1 MRGDGLRSQ
10 VPRDR
15 PQNEPSAD
23 VFGHIQNR
31 PSAHANAGC
40 HLDSRAAYDLR
51 SCLYGPAAD
60 ARAAHDDAAGEL
72 TPVVGAG
79 VGDFWG
85 RTMLSV
91 DQFLRL
97 ISVPAV
103 LLAFHIA
110 AQVTGG

>member
-1 MRGDGLRSQ
+1 MKTLAVISILALLTISG
-10 VPRDR
+10 
-15 PQNEPSAD
+15 
-23 VFGHIQNR
+23 
-31 PSAHANAGC
+31 
-40 HLDSRAAYDLR
+40 AAYSDQLLTSEQHMMMQR
-51 SCLYGPAAD
+51 
-60 ARAAHDDAAGEL
+60 GEL

-79 VGDFWG
+79 SGTKG

-110 AQVTGG
+110 TQVTGG